1 MKAHKPDFYI
11 GGCYIQEK
19 ELWLGDFYATQEELL
34 EYSEHDVKTVDEFE
48 LVMNMAIAQFEYQCW
63 WEGIKRKD

>member
-1 MKAHKPDFYI
+1 MKAHMPDFYI
-11 GGCYIQEK
+11 GGCYIREK
-19 ELWLGDFYATQEELL
+19 ELWLGNFYATQEELL

-63 WEGIKRKD
+63 WESIKRKD